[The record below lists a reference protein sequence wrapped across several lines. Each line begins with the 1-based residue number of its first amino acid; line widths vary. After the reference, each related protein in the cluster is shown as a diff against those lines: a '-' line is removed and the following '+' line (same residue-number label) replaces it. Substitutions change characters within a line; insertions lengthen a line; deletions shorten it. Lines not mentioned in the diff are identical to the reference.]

1 MNQRLALQLEE
12 METITAPG
20 DAATIAGFGV
30 GVAIG
35 VGILVALT

>member
-20 DAATIAGFGV
+20 DAAYVAGVAVGV
-30 GVAIG
+30 GIG
-35 VGILVALT
+35 VGIIVALT